1 MSERLVRIARS
12 SACSGV
18 SSLRGSG
25 PLVQRLSRRVLG
37 VMAGLPPPVSA
48 FITLLGSALVAYSS
62 GCGQAAPYMGHAL
75 AAAAP
80 AHTLPAGAH
89 EPREASTES
98 LEADALL
105 ARFAPSFAQ
114 EISPGAPERDRPLAI
129 DFDADWDA
137 TNNWAHLTPELSEA
151 TATVYG
157 SAILTPTHAFLTYT
171 LFYPR
176 DWFSPV
182 CVPYICHDNDLEV
195 ALLVVTRPRGA
206 DAGEIL
212 FLETKA
218 HHDYVTARGSELL
231 LDEDGRPWLSVE
243 SQGHGMHPIRVG
255 DPLSAGALRLVPAG
269 EGRVGRER
277 GERTERYDLASLHET
292 LWARRAPSAANGA
305 LWISGEDGF
314 LTYSGA
320 RQGRRGGSLGISMAG
335 KEYAGGVRPPWGL
348 KAPAGERGD
357 WFLDPAYVAAVR
369 HETWLPATLSL
380 DYVFNP
386 FLDDLAAECLGQGC
400 PATPRPPS
408 LRSAGGGLAGGALL
422 GMGLWSLNIRRR
434 AARGSPRSWRRWRA
448 P

>member
-1 MSERLVRIARS
+1 
-12 SACSGV
+12 
-18 SSLRGSG
+18 
-25 PLVQRLSRRVLG
+25 
-37 VMAGLPPPVSA
+37 MAGLPPPASA
-48 FITLLGSALVAYSS
+48 FITLLGSALLGYSS
-62 GCGQAAPYMGHAL
+62 GCGQAAPYVGSAL

-80 AHTLPAGAH
+80 ARALPAAGR
-89 EPREASTES
+89 EPREES
-98 LEADALL
+98 AERIEADALL

-114 EISPGAPERDRPLAI
+114 EISVGAPERDRPLAI

-137 TNNWAHLTPELSEA
+137 TNNWAHLTPELSDA
-151 TATVYG
+151 PVTVYG

-195 ALLVVTRPRGA
+195 ALLVVTRSRGSMP
-206 DAGEIL
+206 GEIL

-218 HHDYVTARGSELL
+218 HHDYVTARGAELL
-231 LDEDGRPWLSVE
+231 LDDDGRPWLSVE

-255 DPLSAGALRLVPAG
+255 EPLEAGALRLVPAG
-269 EGRVGRER
+269 EGG
-277 GERTERYDLASLHET
+277 GERELGEGTEQYDLASLHET

-305 LWISGEDGF
+305 LWISGESGF

-320 RQGRRGGSLGISMAG
+320 RQGRRGGWLGISMAG
-335 KEYAGGVRPPWGL
+335 KEFAGGVRPPWGL

-357 WFLDPAYVAAVR
+357 WFLDPAYVASVR
-369 HETWLPATLSL
+369 HEAWLAPATLSL

-386 FLDDLAAECLGQGC
+386 FLDDLAAECLGQAC
-400 PATPRPPS
+400 PATPPAPS

-422 GMGLWSLNIRRR
+422 AMGLWSLNTRRR